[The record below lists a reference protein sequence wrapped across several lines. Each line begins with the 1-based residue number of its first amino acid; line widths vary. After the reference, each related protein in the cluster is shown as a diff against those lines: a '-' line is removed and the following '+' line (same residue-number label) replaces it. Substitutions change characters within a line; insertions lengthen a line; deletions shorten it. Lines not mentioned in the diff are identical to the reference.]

1 MINMLKI
8 LVEKLEKHNNQ
19 ADDFDK
25 GMKTYKKW
33 SNGNAMIFKFLKTE
47 KIWHES

>member
-8 LVEKLEKHNNQ
+8 LVEKLEKHSHQ

-25 GMKTYKKW
+25 GTKTYKK
-33 SNGNAMIFKFLKTE
+33 
-47 KIWHES
+47 

>member
-8 LVEKLEKHNNQ
+8 LAEKLEKHNNQ

-25 GMKTYKKW
+25 EMKTCKK
-33 SNGNAMIFKFLKTE
+33 
-47 KIWHES
+47 